1 MKRILIAITILLSAL
16 IVQGCKKGMDLN
28 AQDYFEGKQLAL
40 AKGIEKGDQD
50 EIRKILPEMSAE
62 ELNRP
67 AKASMTLLFWAINNS
82 LYDQATPERLQII
95 TELVKAGADPL
106 QPQPNMPGSPAETM
120 MQADKGIWIKAIL
133 DGGLSPDARD
143 KIHNQPIIFE
153 SIWAKNTKTLTEM
166 INHGADINIRNSLGD
181 TLLIDALDSGSY
193 AHVILLL
200 DKNARSDIK
209 GNSGWTMAHQLQ
221 RLIKMSSEGS
231 EERRELE
238 EIKGKLIA
246 NGGEWPPVPVRQ

>member
-16 IVQGCKKGMDLN
+16 MVQGCKKGMDLN

-67 AKASMTLLFWAINNS
+67 AKASMTLLFWAISSS
-82 LYDQATPERLQII
+82 LYDQATPERLRII

-120 MQADKGIWIKAIL
+120 MQADKGIWIKALL

-143 KIHNQPIIFE
+143 NVHHEPIIFE
-153 SIWAKNTKTLTEM
+153 SFNAMNTETLK
-166 INHGADINIRNSLGD
+166 I
-181 TLLIDALDSGSY
+181 LIDYRANLNIQDSLKRTPLINALYSGKIE
-193 AHVILLL
+193 HIKLLL
-200 DKNARSDIK
+200 SNGASPLIK
-209 GNSGWTMAHQLQ
+209 GRFNDDFIS
-221 RLIKMSSEGS
+221 LINN
-231 EERRELE
+231 
-238 EIKGKLIA
+238 EISKGDKGNEYIKSLVSIRDSI
-246 NGGEWPPVPVRQ
+246 GGD